1 MTMTIRLGVVMMMRL
16 GRVFCSSELVSD
28 IVPLT
33 NILVDVIPR
42 GLREVVALQREVV
55 LEMMG
60 QEG

>member
-1 MTMTIRLGVVMMMRL
+1 MMMRL